1 MVRSQSVP
9 DIFKRLN
16 LRRLEDEGLLPDQ
29 RPPGPDAGVQLPLLA
44 GLGPGHRVGEGPGP
58 RDGEVAPLL
67 HDVVLPPP
75 PPLTLRCK
83 LYLRF
88 L

>member
-16 LRRLEDEGLLPDQ
+16 LRRPEDEGLLPDYW
-29 RPPGPDAGVQLPLLA
+29 PPGPDAGVQLPLLA
-44 GLGPGHRVGEGPGP
+44 GLGPAHRLGEGSGP

-75 PPLTLRCK
+75 PPFTLRCK
-83 LYLRF
+83 LELVT
-88 L
+88 